1 MHNLESGL
9 HIILDDIAP
18 NIHSLEEQAKIIAL
32 ASSIINKKFNSVRLS
47 KTDSKTVEAKMTEAI
62 LISMSSLSNWD
73 DEDYEN
79 DYIDGRGLS
88 ANQLVRKVANTKPSW
103 GKMDIIDPDV
113 LDDVFSFEEEDVKD
127 EENFF
132 ENGQQTTEVFDTN
145 GRGRHRSDFN
155 FMPVK

>member
-47 KTDSKTVEAKMTEAI
+47 KTDSKTVEAQMTEAI

-73 DEDYEN
+73 DEDDDN
-79 DYIDGRGLS
+79 DFIDGRGLS

-132 ENGQQTTEVFDTN
+132 ENGQQTTEVFDTK

>member
-73 DEDYEN
+73 DEDDEN
-79 DYIDGRGLS
+79 DYIDVRGLS

-132 ENGQQTTEVFDTN
+132 ENGQQTTEVFDTK

>member
-73 DEDYEN
+73 DEDDEN

-103 GKMDIIDPDV
+103 GKMDIINPDV

-132 ENGQQTTEVFDTN
+132 ENGQQTTEVFDTK

>member
-73 DEDYEN
+73 DEDDEN
-79 DYIDGRGLS
+79 DYIDGRGLT

-103 GKMDIIDPDV
+103 GKMDIINPDV

-132 ENGQQTTEVFDTN
+132 ENGQQTTEVFDTK

>member
-1 MHNLESGL
+1 
-9 HIILDDIAP
+9 
-18 NIHSLEEQAKIIAL
+18 
-32 ASSIINKKFNSVRLS
+32 
-47 KTDSKTVEAKMTEAI
+47 MTEAI

-73 DEDYEN
+73 DEDDEN

-132 ENGQQTTEVFDTN
+132 ENGQQTTEVFDTK